1 MSPISR
7 GRQTTRLETFVDAAF
22 AFALTML
29 VVSVDSVPQSYDEL
43 VDAVKRVPAFAA
55 SFLITVMFW
64 LGHYRWSRR
73 YGIEDT
79 GSVVLSLLLVFLVL
93 VFLYPLRLMAS
104 GAFYSVSGGWLP
116 GEIEITRIGQ
126 LQFMFVLYG
135 VGFMLMSAVLLV
147 LYARVLRM
155 QFDPPLAPEDRA
167 VAGVEVQ
174 AWGILAGMG
183 AASALLAL
191 LLPPRHIG
199 VAVWIYS
206 SLAVIMPVMSKRW
219 ERAVQRAAA
228 APPSEES

>member
-1 MSPISR
+1 
-7 GRQTTRLETFVDAAF
+7 
-22 AFALTML
+22 
-29 VVSVDSVPQSYDEL
+29 
-43 VDAVKRVPAFAA
+43 
-55 SFLITVMFW
+55 
-64 LGHYRWSRR
+64 
-73 YGIEDT
+73 
-79 GSVVLSLLLVFLVL
+79 
-93 VFLYPLRLMAS
+93 MAS
-104 GAFYSVSGGWLP
+104 GAFSSVSRGWLP

-199 VAVWIYS
+199 FAVWIYS
-206 SLAVIMPVMSKRW
+206 ALAVIMPVMGKRW
-219 ERAVQRAAA
+219 ERTVQRAAA
-228 APPSEES
+228 AAPSEES